1 MEERNSFALIVNEHE
16 PQDKSRRIARIHL
29 DMMNLLK
36 LSDGDLIDLY
46 QESKMST
53 DKIVTIVCLS
63 HPQLTDDNRV
73 VRIGEEIRDRMG
85 IEIGEKILIRKHTK
99 LTTKEEN
106 TKIKTISHPTLII
119 SGSCI
124 NFEKER
130 QTILGQLKS
139 LQLEV
144 HIEDDVVF
152 QCYSDGE
159 KTLGWD
165 FFLISIDPLLIDR
178 LLEIHPEINKND
190 GMTPEERF
198 VPWLSSRFKRV
209 NKEYYLKVKQIP
221 FESTQG
227 FRLDPQK
234 YRVIDESDEM
244 K

>member
-29 DMMNLLK
+29 DIMNLLK
-36 LSDGDLIDLY
+36 LSEGDLIDLY
-46 QESKMST
+46 QESKLST
-53 DKIVTIVCLS
+53 HKIATIICLS
-63 HPQLTDDNRV
+63 HPQMTDDIKV
-73 VRIGEEIRDRMG
+73 IRIGREIRDHIG
-85 IEIGEKILIRKHTK
+85 VQIGEKILIRKHIESATN
-99 LTTKEEN
+99 EGN
-106 TKIKTISHPTLII
+106 TRINTISQPSLII

-124 NFEKER
+124 NFEKEHQR
-130 QTILGQLKS
+130 ILEQLKS

-144 HIEDDVVF
+144 HIEDVVF

-165 FFLISIDPLLIDR
+165 FFQISIDPVLINR
-178 LLEIHPEINKND
+178 LIEIHPEINKND

-198 VPWLSSRFKRV
+198 VPWLSSRFKRT
-209 NKEYYLKVKQIP
+209 NQEYYLKVKQIP
-221 FESTQG
+221 FEGTQG

-234 YRVIDESDEM
+234 YRVIDESDNM